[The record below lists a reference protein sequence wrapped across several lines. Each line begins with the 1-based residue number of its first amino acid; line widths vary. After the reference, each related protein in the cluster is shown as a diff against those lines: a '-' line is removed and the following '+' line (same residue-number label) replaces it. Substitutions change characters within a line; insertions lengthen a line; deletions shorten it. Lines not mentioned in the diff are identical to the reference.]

1 MPGPAAASGG
11 SGDSASG
18 GWSGRSGERRPLHVA
33 LSESMTKTLLI
44 TNDYPP
50 RPGGIQSYLETYLE
64 YLDPDDVAVLASTF
78 RGEESTMYDQSKP
91 YVVERVPTEMLLPT
105 PDLATRA
112 RRLAEDFGASTI
124 WFGAAAPLAA
134 MAPVLRTGPVTRIVA
149 STHGHEVGWSMLPG
163 SRQILRLI
171 GDSTDAVTY
180 VSDYTRHRFASA
192 FGPHARLVHQPGG
205 VDTDRFRP
213 DPAAR
218 KAIRERYGVADRDV
232 IVCLSRLVPRKGQ
245 DMLIRALPEIA
256 RRVPGAV
263 LVVVGGGPYRR
274 TLEGLARR
282 HGVTDRV
289 IFTGRVPAE
298 EIVDHHRM
306 ADVFAMPCRTRGGGL
321 DVEGLGIVYL
331 EASACG
337 VPVVAGRSGG
347 APETVLDGRTGA
359 VVDGTSLADITD
371 AVAGIL
377 GDRPRSAA
385 MGMRGRNWVLDRWRW
400 EDLARDME
408 RVLSG
413 R

>member
-1 MPGPAAASGG
+1 
-11 SGDSASG
+11 
-18 GWSGRSGERRPLHVA
+18 
-33 LSESMTKTLLI
+33 MTKTLLI

-78 RGEESTMYDQSKP
+78 RGEESTRYDQSKP

-105 PDLATRA
+105 PDLASRA

-180 VSDYTRHRFASA
+180 VSDYTRRRFASA

-263 LVVVGGGPYRR
+263 LVVVGGGPHRR

-347 APETVLDGRTGA
+347 APETILDGRTGA
-359 VVDGTSLADITD
+359 VVDGTSLDDITD
-371 AVAGIL
+371 AVTGIL

>member
-1 MPGPAAASGG
+1 
-11 SGDSASG
+11 
-18 GWSGRSGERRPLHVA
+18 
-33 LSESMTKTLLI
+33 MTKTLLI

-50 RPGGIQSYLETYLE
+50 RPGGIQSYLETYLSH
-64 YLDPDDVAVLASTF
+64 LDPAEVAVLASTF
-78 RGEESTMYDQSKP
+78 RGAESAEYDASKP
-91 YVVERVPTEMLLPT
+91 YLVERVPTEMLLPT
-105 PDLATRA
+105 PDLAARA
-112 RRLAEDFGASTI
+112 RRLSSDFGAETI

-134 MAPVLRTGPVTRIVA
+134 MAPVLRDGPVKRIVA

-163 SRQILRLI
+163 SRQILRVI
-171 GDSTDAVTY
+171 GESTDAITY
-180 VSDYTRHRFASA
+180 VSDYTRRRVSAA
-192 FGPHARLVHQPGG
+192 FGPRARLVRQPGG
-205 VDTDRFRP
+205 VDTERFRP
-213 DPAAR
+213 DPVSR
-218 KAIRERYGVADRDV
+218 RAIRDRYGVADRDV

-245 DMLIRALPEIA
+245 DALIRAMPEIA

-282 HGVTDRV
+282 YGVADRV
-289 IFTGRVPAE
+289 IFTGRIPAN

-347 APETVLDGRTGA
+347 APETVRDGRTGL
-359 VVDGTSLADITD
+359 VVDGTSGREIVD
-371 AVAGIL
+371 AVAGL
-377 GDRPRSAA
+377 LEDRPRASS
-385 MGMRGRNWVLDRWRW
+385 MGLSGRRWVLENWRW
-400 EDLARDME
+400 EDLARDMQ

-413 R
+413 E

>member
-1 MPGPAAASGG
+1 
-11 SGDSASG
+11 
-18 GWSGRSGERRPLHVA
+18 
-33 LSESMTKTLLI
+33 MTRTLLI

-50 RPGGIQSYLETYLE
+50 RPGGIQSYLETYLAH
-64 YLDPDDVAVLASTF
+64 LDPEDVAVLASTF
-78 RGEESTMYDQSKP
+78 RGSESADYDASRP
-91 YVVERVPTEMLLPT
+91 YLVERVPTEMLLPT
-105 PDLATRA
+105 PDLAARA
-112 RRLAEDFGASTI
+112 RRLASDFGAGTV

-134 MAPVLRTGPVTRIVA
+134 LAPVLRDGPVTRIVA

-163 SRQILRLI
+163 SRQVLRLI
-171 GDSTDAVTY
+171 GESTDAVTY

-192 FGPHARLVHQPGG
+192 FGPRARLVHQPGG
-205 VDTDRFRP
+205 VDTEKFKP
-213 DPAAR
+213 DPVRR
-218 KAIRERYGVADRDV
+218 KTTRERYGVADREV

-245 DMLIRALPEIA
+245 DALIRSMPEIV

-282 HGVTDRV
+282 HGVADRV

-347 APETVLDGRTGA
+347 APETVLDGTTGL
-359 VVDGTSLADITD
+359 VVDGTSDGEIVD
-371 AVAGIL
+371 AVAGL
-377 GDRPRSAA
+377 LADRPRAAA
-385 MGMRGRNWVLDRWRW
+385 MGVRGRTWVLDSWRW
-400 EDLARDME
+400 EDLAHDME

-413 R
+413 D

>member
-1 MPGPAAASGG
+1 M
-11 SGDSASG
+11 
-18 GWSGRSGERRPLHVA
+18 A

-180 VSDYTRHRFASA
+180 VSDYTRHRFTSA

-282 HGVTDRV
+282 HRVTDRV

>member
-1 MPGPAAASGG
+1 
-11 SGDSASG
+11 
-18 GWSGRSGERRPLHVA
+18 
-33 LSESMTKTLLI
+33 MTKTLLI

-50 RPGGIQSYLETYLE
+50 RPGGIQSYLETYLSH
-64 YLDPDDVAVLASTF
+64 LDPAEVAVLASTF
-78 RGEESTMYDQSKP
+78 RGAESAEYDASKP
-91 YVVERVPTEMLLPT
+91 YLVERVPTEMLLPT
-105 PDLATRA
+105 PDLAARA
-112 RRLAEDFGASTI
+112 RRLASDFGATTI

-134 MAPVLRTGPVTRIVA
+134 MAPVLREGPVERVVA

-163 SRQILRLI
+163 SRQVLRVI
-171 GDSTDAVTY
+171 GESTDAITY
-180 VSDYTRHRFASA
+180 VSDYTRRRVSAA
-192 FGPHARLVHQPGG
+192 FGPRARLVRQPGG
-205 VDTDRFRP
+205 VDTERFRP
-213 DPAAR
+213 DPVR
-218 KAIRERYGVADRDV
+218 RRAIRDRYGVADRDV

-245 DMLIRALPEIA
+245 DALIRAMPEIA

-282 HGVTDRV
+282 YGVADRV
-289 IFTGRVPAE
+289 IFSGRIPAD

-347 APETVLDGRTGA
+347 APETVRDGRTGL
-359 VVDGTSLADITD
+359 VVDGTSRREIVD
-371 AVAGIL
+371 AVAGL
-377 GDRPRSAA
+377 LEDRPRASS
-385 MGMRGRNWVLDRWRW
+385 MGLSGRRWVLENWRW
-400 EDLARDME
+400 EDLARDMQ

-413 R
+413 E

>member
-1 MPGPAAASGG
+1 MAG
-11 SGDSASG
+11 S
-18 GWSGRSGERRPLHVA
+18 EP
-33 LSESMTKTLLI
+33 MTKTLLI

-50 RPGGIQSYLETYLE
+50 RPGGIQSYLETYLSH
-64 YLDPDDVAVLASTF
+64 LDPTDVAVLASTF
-78 RGEESTMYDQSKP
+78 RGGESAEYDAAKP
-91 YVVERVPTEMLLPT
+91 YLVERVPTEVLLPT
-105 PDLATRA
+105 PDLAARA
-112 RRLAEDFGASTI
+112 RRLASDFGATTI

-134 MAPVLRTGPVTRIVA
+134 MAPVLRQGPVDRIIA

-171 GDSTDAVTY
+171 GESTDAVTY
-180 VSDYTRHRFASA
+180 VSDYTRRRFAAA
-192 FGPHARLVHQPGG
+192 FGPRARLVHQPGG
-205 VDTDRFRP
+205 VDTERFRP
-213 DPAAR
+213 DPAR
-218 KAIRERYGVADRDV
+218 RRAIRDRYGLADRDV

-245 DMLIRALPEIA
+245 DMLIRAMPEIA

-282 HGVTDRV
+282 LGVADRV
-289 IFTGRVPAE
+289 VFTGRVPAD
-298 EIVDHHRM
+298 EIVDHHRL

-347 APETVLDGRTGA
+347 APETVRDGRTGL
-359 VVDGTSLADITD
+359 VVDGTSQGEVAD
-371 AVAGIL
+371 AVAGL
-377 GDRPRSAA
+377 LEDRPRASA
-385 MGMRGRNWVLDRWRW
+385 MGVRGRTWVLENWRW

-413 R
+413 E

>member
-1 MPGPAAASGG
+1 
-11 SGDSASG
+11 
-18 GWSGRSGERRPLHVA
+18 
-33 LSESMTKTLLI
+33 MTKTLLI

-50 RPGGIQSYLETYLE
+50 RPGGIQSYLETYLAH
-64 YLDPDDVAVLASTF
+64 LDPEDVAVLASTF
-78 RGEESTMYDQSKP
+78 RGRDSIEYDDSRP
-91 YVVERVPTEMLLPT
+91 YLVERVPTEMLLPT
-105 PDLATRA
+105 PDLAKRA
-112 RRLAEDFGASTI
+112 RRLASDFGASTV

-134 MAPVLRTGPVTRIVA
+134 MAPVLREGPVTRIVA

-163 SRQILRLI
+163 SRQVLRMI
-171 GDSTDAVTY
+171 GESTDAVTY
-180 VSDYTRHRFASA
+180 VSEYTRRRLAAA

-213 DPAAR
+213 DPVR
-218 KAIRERYGVADRDV
+218 RRAIRERYGVADREV

-245 DMLIRALPEIA
+245 DALIRSLPEIA
-256 RRVPGAV
+256 RRVPEAV

-289 IFTGRVPAE
+289 IFTGRIRAD

-347 APETVLDGRTGA
+347 APETVLDGTTGL
-359 VVDGTSLADITD
+359 VVDGTSTGEIVD
-371 AVAGIL
+371 AVAGL
-377 GDRPRSAA
+377 LSDRPRASS
-385 MGMRGRNWVLDRWRW
+385 MGVRGRTWVLDSWRW
-400 EDLARDME
+400 EDLARNMR

-413 R
+413 D

>member
-1 MPGPAAASGG
+1 
-11 SGDSASG
+11 
-18 GWSGRSGERRPLHVA
+18 
-33 LSESMTKTLLI
+33 MTKTLLI

-289 IFTGRVPAE
+289 IFSGRVPAE

>member
-1 MPGPAAASGG
+1 
-11 SGDSASG
+11 
-18 GWSGRSGERRPLHVA
+18 
-33 LSESMTKTLLI
+33 MTRTLLI

-50 RPGGIQSYLETYLE
+50 RPGGIQSYLETYLS
-64 YLDPDDVAVLASTF
+64 YFDPDDVAVLASTF
-78 RGEESTMYDQSKP
+78 RGSESAEYDSSRP
-91 YVVERVPTEMLLPT
+91 YLVERVPTEMLLPT
-105 PDLATRA
+105 PDLAGRA
-112 RRLAEDFGASTI
+112 RELAADFGANTI
-124 WFGAAAPLAA
+124 WFGAAAPLAV
-134 MAPVLRTGPVTRIVA
+134 MAPVLRGGPVDRIVA

-163 SRQILRLI
+163 SRQVLRLI
-171 GDSTDAVTY
+171 GESTDAVTY
-180 VSDYTRHRFASA
+180 VSDYTRRRFAAA

-213 DPAAR
+213 DPVR
-218 KAIRERYGVADRDV
+218 RRSIRERYGVTDREV

-245 DMLIRALPEIA
+245 DALIRAMPEIV

-282 HGVTDRV
+282 HGVSDRV
-289 IFTGRVPAE
+289 IFTGRVPAD

-306 ADVFAMPCRTRGGGL
+306 ADVFAMPCRTRGAGL

-347 APETVLDGRTGA
+347 APETVLDGRTGL
-359 VVDGTSLADITD
+359 VVDGTSHSEIAESVADLLT
-371 AVAGIL
+371 
-377 GDRPRSAA
+377 DRPRASA
-385 MGMRGRNWVLDRWRW
+385 MGVRGRSWVLERWRW
-400 EDLARDME
+400 EDLARGMQ

-413 R
+413 D

>member
-1 MPGPAAASGG
+1 MAVS
-11 SGDSASG
+11 D
-18 GWSGRSGERRPLHVA
+18 V
-33 LSESMTKTLLI
+33 MTKTLLI

-50 RPGGIQSYLETYLE
+50 RPGGIQSYLETYLAH
-64 YLDPDDVAVLASTF
+64 LDPEDVAVLASTF
-78 RGEESTMYDQSKP
+78 RGSDSTDYDDSRP
-91 YVVERVPTEMLLPT
+91 YLVERVPTEMLLPT
-105 PDLATRA
+105 PELAVRA
-112 RRLAEDFGASTI
+112 RRLASDFGASTV
-124 WFGAAAPLAA
+124 WFGAAAPLAV
-134 MAPVLRTGPVTRIVA
+134 MAPVLREGPVERIVA

-163 SRQILRLI
+163 SRQVLRLI
-171 GDSTDAVTY
+171 GESTDAVTY
-180 VSDYTRHRFASA
+180 VSDYTRRRFAAA

-205 VDTDRFRP
+205 VDTARFRP
-213 DPAAR
+213 DPVR
-218 KAIRERYGVADRDV
+218 RRAIRERYGVADREV

-245 DMLIRALPEIA
+245 DALIRSLPEIA

-282 HGVTDRV
+282 HGVSDRV
-289 IFTGRVPAE
+289 IFTGRIPAD

-347 APETVLDGRTGA
+347 APETVVDGSTGL
-359 VVDGTSLADITD
+359 VVDGTSDGEIVE
-371 AVAGIL
+371 AVAGL
-377 GDRPRSAA
+377 LSDRPRASA
-385 MGMRGRNWVLDRWRW
+385 MGVRGRSWVLGSWRW
-400 EDLARDME
+400 EDLARDMR

-413 R
+413 D

>member
-1 MPGPAAASGG
+1 
-11 SGDSASG
+11 
-18 GWSGRSGERRPLHVA
+18 
-33 LSESMTKTLLI
+33 MTKTLLI

-50 RPGGIQSYLETYLE
+50 RPGGIQSYLETYLAH
-64 YLDPDDVAVLASTF
+64 LDPDDVAVLASTF
-78 RGEESTMYDQSKP
+78 RGDESTRYDESKP
-91 YVVERVPTEMLLPT
+91 YLVERVPTEMLLPT
-105 PDLATRA
+105 PDLAGRA

-134 MAPVLRTGPVTRIVA
+134 MAPVLRAGPVNRIVA

-163 SRQILRLI
+163 SRQVLRVI

-180 VSDYTRHRFASA
+180 VSDYTRRRFASA
-192 FGPHARLVHQPGG
+192 FGPRARLVHQPGG

-218 KAIRERYGVADRDV
+218 KAIRQRYGVADRDV

-263 LVVVGGGPYRR
+263 LVIVGGGPYRR

-289 IFTGRVPAE
+289 IFTGRIPAE

-347 APETVLDGRTGA
+347 APETVQNGRTGS
-359 VVDGTSLADITD
+359 VVDGTSVPEIVD

-377 GDRPRSAA
+377 EDKPRASA
-385 MGMRGRNWVLDRWRW
+385 MGMRGRNWALDRWRW
-400 EDLARDME
+400 QDLARDME

-413 R
+413 D